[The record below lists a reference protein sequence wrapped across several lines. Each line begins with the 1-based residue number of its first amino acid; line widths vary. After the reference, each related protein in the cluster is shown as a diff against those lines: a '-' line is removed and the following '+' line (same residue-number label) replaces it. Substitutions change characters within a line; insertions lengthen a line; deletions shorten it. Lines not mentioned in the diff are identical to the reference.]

1 MAKYIIKRLL
11 LLIPVLLG
19 VSIVV
24 FAVMHAFTS
33 DPAATIL
40 GQHATTDQIEAL
52 KENLGLN
59 NPIYVQ
65 YWDFFKNAIQG
76 DLGQSLFTKTS
87 VTKELVT
94 RFPATIELAFAA
106 MLIATFFG
114 VFIGVITAVKKNTI
128 IDYAGM
134 VTALIGVS
142 MPIFWLG
149 LVLIMIFSLG
159 LHWLPVAG
167 RIELGIEPTRIT
179 GFYFMDSLISGN
191 IAAFFSSLSHMVL
204 PAVALG
210 SYSTAII
217 ARMTRAT
224 MLEVIHQ
231 DYIRTA
237 RAKGLFEKSI
247 ILSHTLRNAMIP
259 VITVIGLQ
267 LGALLGGAVLTET
280 IFSWPGIGSYTVDA
294 IMKSDY
300 PVVQGAVM
308 FIATIFVIVNL
319 IVDIVYAFLDPRI
332 KYS

>member
-1 MAKYIIKRLL
+1 
-11 LLIPVLLG
+11 
-19 VSIVV
+19 
-24 FAVMHAFTS
+24 
-33 DPAATIL
+33 
-40 GQHATTDQIEAL
+40 
-52 KENLGLN
+52 
-59 NPIYVQ
+59 
-65 YWDFFKNAIQG
+65 
-76 DLGQSLFTKTS
+76 
-87 VTKELVT
+87 
-94 RFPATIELAFAA
+94 

-128 IDYAGM
+128 IDYVGM

-149 LVLIMIFSLG
+149 LVLILIFSLG

-179 GFYFMDSLISGN
+179 GFYFIDSLISGN

-308 FIATIFVIVNL
+308 FIAVIFVIVNL
-319 IVDIVYAFLDPRI
+319 IVDIIYAFIDPRI